1 VPLFTL
7 SSLTCHRFII
17 TSIVVSSKGLCDTF
31 CTNSLYAKVG
41 GISVTELNLLEREFL
56 QAIDWRLM
64 VSRFLFTQACTASEL
79 NHPGAEIFLTLF
91 CLFHQR
97 LASVFVRSARGR
109 SYKNITSTLSGPTV
123 TENISSLER
132 IRQAVRNPTARWTAP
147 QRRRF
152 YLKML

>member
-79 NHPGAEIFLTLF
+79 YHPGAELFLALF

-97 LASVFVRSARGR
+97 LASVFLPSAQGR
-109 SYKNITSTLSGPTV
+109 SYKNTTSTLSGPTV
-123 TENISSLER
+123 LENISSSER
-132 IRQAVRNPTARWTAP
+132 IQQAAQDPTAIWTAR
-147 QRRRF
+147 QRHRL
-152 YLKML
+152 YLKMV